1 MSETRFSAVI
11 PAAGAGV
18 RAGQGTPKQWI
29 DLAGEPM
36 VVRVLRR
43 FVGLPGLQRIA
54 LALGAEEFAERKR
67 QVLGFGLDLD
77 IVFCPG
83 GRRRQ
88 DSVARGIDALD
99 VDDDQIIVVHD
110 AARPFVSRELILSV
124 VRRAGEGQA
133 AIAAIPVTDTIKEV
147 DRMEYVL
154 NTPHRTSLRRA
165 QTPQAV
171 RAGILRRGLAL
182 AQQRDIEL
190 TDDAVAAELIGFR
203 VAVVPGEEQ
212 NIKITTPLDLEIAR
226 IQIERGVIH
235 L

>member
-1 MSETRFSAVI
+1 MDVTRFSAII
-11 PAAGAGV
+11 PAAGIGA
-18 RAGQGTPKQWI
+18 RAGLGRPKQWM

-43 FVGLPGLQRIA
+43 FAGLPGLNRVA
-54 LALGAEEFAERKR
+54 LALHPEEYEERR
-67 QVLGFGLDLD
+67 AQVLSFGLDMEL
-77 IVFCPG
+77 VFCPG

-88 DSVARGIDALD
+88 DSVAHALDALD
-99 VDDDQIIVVHD
+99 VDEDEIIAVHD
-110 AARPFVSRELILSV
+110 AARPFVSRDLILSV
-124 VRRAGEGQA
+124 VKRASEGQA

-154 NTPHRTSLRRA
+154 NTPRRTYLRRA

-203 VAVVPGEEQ
+203 VAVVPGEES
-212 NIKITTPLDLEIAR
+212 NIKITTPLDLDMAR
-226 IQIERGVIH
+226 LQIERGVIH

>member
-1 MSETRFSAVI
+1 MDVTRFSAII
-11 PAAGAGV
+11 PAAGVGV
-18 RAGQGTPKQWI
+18 RAGLGKPKQWM

-43 FVGLPGLQRIA
+43 FAGLPGLNKVA
-54 LALGAEEFAERKR
+54 LALHPEEYEERR
-67 QVLGFGLDLD
+67 AQVLSFGLDVEL
-77 IVFCPG
+77 VFCPG

-88 DSVARGIDALD
+88 DSVAHALDALD
-99 VDDDQIIVVHD
+99 VDEEEIIAVHD

-124 VRRAGEGQA
+124 VKRAGEGQA

-154 NTPHRTSLRRA
+154 NTPRRTYLRRA

-203 VAVVPGEEQ
+203 VAVVPGEES
-212 NIKITTPLDLEIAR
+212 NIKITTPLDLEMAR
-226 IQIERGVIH
+226 LQIERGVIH